1 MNRRESK
8 DLIRQLAN
16 HSDSPVLDLQ
26 NENAE
31 VLDYLRAESRSFAMQ
46 EIVRHDAIRF
56 FLPMLR
62 ELFSGAEAKTR
73 IIFTVLHA
81 LMLDDRVRWTRAELD
96 EKFHW
101 LKDGHRNYLLHRL
114 SNVGW
119 LEYFRDQSM
128 YMISDKAEALMRI
141 LNRFTMGP
149 ELVEN
154 EGVALA
160 EIEFS
165 QMLEHED
172 VSEQLHF
179 LGNRLRKHIIRA
191 DHALESKSAYLIL
204 EIYQQLKSAYRWA
217 EQTRQALDRLD
228 FADDDDRQWGEVRNV
243 HDQLSQLHAL
253 ISRMQLELQ
262 EIQRKQIDIA
272 QYGLTHIDFD
282 RYLMHTSIE
291 GLADVMSQHLNKVP
305 HPFFTL
311 EGNVFVEAQY
321 MLERERHDSPDA
333 RGWDTN
339 VSTLAADD
347 QDLKPVDAVDFT
359 EALGRT
365 TKKWRSIDDIV
376 ACEVWDIAAYRFQ
389 LLTMMADA
397 DLRAAR
403 LDEEAFDPTMNIPVE
418 VDFDQTGE
426 MVETKVNGEKRTMSR
441 GRLRRIQ

>member
-1 MNRRESK
+1 MNRCESK
-8 DLIRQLAN
+8 GLIRQLAN
-16 HSDSPVLDLQ
+16 YSDSPTLDLQ

-31 VLDYLRAESRSFAMQ
+31 VLDYLREESQHFAMQ
-46 EIVRHDAIRF
+46 EIRRHDAIRY
-56 FLPMLR
+56 FLPLVR
-62 ELFSGAEAKTR
+62 ELFSGAESKTR

-101 LKDGHRNYLLHRL
+101 LKGGHRNYLLHRL

-141 LNRFTMGP
+141 LNRFTMGS

-179 LGNRLRKHIIRA
+179 LSNRLRKHIIRA

-228 FADDDDRQWGEVRNV
+228 FEDDDDHQWGEVRNV

-262 EIQRKQIDIA
+262 DIQRKQIDIA
-272 QYGLTHIDFD
+272 QYGLTYIDFD

-291 GLADVMSQHLNKVP
+291 DLARLMSQHLNKVP

-311 EGNVFVEAQY
+311 EGNAFVEAQY
-321 MLERERHDSPDA
+321 ILERERYDSSGA
-333 RGWDTN
+333 RGWDTEVN
-339 VSTLAADD
+339 AAIVERQEIKSVEASDFSETL
-347 QDLKPVDAVDFT
+347 
-359 EALGRT
+359 ERT
-365 TKKWRSIDDIV
+365 TKKWGSVGDIV
-376 ACEVWDIAAYRFQ
+376 ACEAWDSAAYRFQ

-397 DLRAAR
+397 DLRITRSA
-403 LDEEAFDPTMNIPVE
+403 EEALDPIMSIPVE

-426 MVETKVNGEKRTMSR
+426 MVEAEVSGEKRTMSR

>member
-1 MNRRESK
+1 
-8 DLIRQLAN
+8 LAN
-16 HSDSPVLDLQ
+16 HSDSPALDLQ

-31 VLDYLRAESRSFAMQ
+31 VLDYLRDESRSFAMQ
-46 EIVRHDAIRF
+46 KIVRHDSIRF

-73 IIFTVLHA
+73 VIFTMLHA

-101 LKDGHRNYLLHRL
+101 IKDGHRNYLLHRL

-119 LEYFRDQSM
+119 LEYFRDQGM

-165 QMLEHED
+165 QMLEHVD

-228 FADDDDRQWGEVRNV
+228 FSDDDDSQWGEVRNV

-282 RYLMHTSIE
+282 RYLMHTSID
-291 GLADVMSQHLNKVP
+291 GLADLMSKHLDKVP
-305 HPFFTL
+305 HPLFIM
-311 EGNVFVEAQY
+311 EGNAFVEAQY

-333 RGWDTN
+333 RGWDTD
-339 VSTLAADD
+339 VSALAADD
-347 QDLKPVDAVDFT
+347 RDLKPVEAVDFT
-359 EALGRT
+359 ETLGRT
-365 TKKWRSIDDIV
+365 TKKWRSVDDVV
-376 ACEVWDIAAYRFQ
+376 ACEAWDVAAYRFQ

-397 DLRAAR
+397 DLRASR
-403 LDEEAFDPTMNIPVE
+403 LNEEALDPTINIPVE
-418 VDFDQTGE
+418 VDFDQAGE